1 MSRRMRTYY
10 MQSYAPP
17 GRPFPWLRLGAVA
30 LVLLIVVLP
39 MVSRHRPRG
48 SGEGPLA
55 AAPAS
60 STARPGGP
68 AGGSQGSEAVA
79 RSVTKAIQANDALE
93 PAPIPAGAPAA
104 SGAGGHPPVV
114 GGGVGG
120 RYHVQVGPPVDKAAA
135 AELARQLRALG
146 YAVKIVGA
154 KPYLVWV
161 GGYLDAPTA
170 ERLISRLRGQ
180 GFNAVLSNR
189 R

>member
-39 MVSRHRPRG
+39 VVSRHRPRG

-60 STARPGGP
+60 STARPAGP
-68 AGGSQGSEAVA
+68 AGGGQGSEAVT
-79 RSVTKAIQANDALE
+79 RSGTKAIQANDALE

-104 SGAGGHPPVV
+104 SGAGGHPPAV
-114 GGGVGG
+114 GGAGG
-120 RYHVQVGPPVDKAAA
+120 RYHVQVGAPVDKAAA

-146 YAVKIVGA
+146 YAVRIVGA
-154 KPYLVWV
+154 QPYLIWV

-170 ERLISRLRGQ
+170 ERLICRLRGH
-180 GFNAVLSNR
+180 GFNAVSSNR